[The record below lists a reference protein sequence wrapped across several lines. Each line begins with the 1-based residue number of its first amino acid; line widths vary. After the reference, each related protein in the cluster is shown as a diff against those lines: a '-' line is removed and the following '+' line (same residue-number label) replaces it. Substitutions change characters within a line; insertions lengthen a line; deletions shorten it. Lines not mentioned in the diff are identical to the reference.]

1 MTSEPHP
8 SPARLVDALK
18 RLEADLIN
26 GAMPADAEAR
36 GFLLD
41 RVRRIRAHVSVEVLE
56 RSASDPAAANAVILA
71 LLKDWAS
78 VLDLLRRLD
87 QETAGAT
94 RH

>member
-1 MTSEPHP
+1 VPAMTSEPHP
-8 SPARLVDALK
+8 SPARLAAALK

-26 GAMPADAEAR
+26 GTMPA
-36 GFLLD
+36 D